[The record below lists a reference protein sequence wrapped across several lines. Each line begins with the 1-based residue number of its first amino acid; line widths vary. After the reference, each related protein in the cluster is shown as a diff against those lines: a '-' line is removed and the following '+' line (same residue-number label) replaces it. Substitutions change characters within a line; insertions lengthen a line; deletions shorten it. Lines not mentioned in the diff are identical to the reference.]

1 MGPRSFSPGILGRA
15 IAVVANCSTVP
26 YLSSSTLFTDPF
38 NPLLEMDVSVL
49 VVGSLALDSIET
61 PFGSARETVG
71 GSAVYISAAAS
82 YFVSPIRLVGIVG
95 GDFPRRGLS
104 FLEERNVDLEG
115 LEVVEQG
122 KTFRWSGR
130 YHYDLN
136 ERDTLLTELNVFE
149 KFDPKIPEKHRKSRV
164 VCLGNID
171 PTLQR
176 RVLDQMENPRVVVCD
191 TMNYWIE
198 KKNAELRETLK
209 RINVLILNDSEARLL
224 SHEPNLIKAGRA
236 IRQMGPTVVII
247 KKGEHGALLLTEQVV
262 FSAPAYPMEN
272 IFDPTGAGDSFAGGF
287 VGWLART
294 DDMSEENLKRAV
306 IYGSTLASFCVEKFG
321 VEGLADLTYLQIQ
334 DRFRAFRELSRFD
347 ED

>member
-1 MGPRSFSPGILGRA
+1 L
-15 IAVVANCSTVP
+15 
-26 YLSSSTLFTDPF
+26 
-38 NPLLEMDVSVL
+38 SVL

-61 PFGSARETVG
+61 PFGSVRDAIG
-71 GSAVYISAAAS
+71 GSAVYIATAAS
-82 YFVSPIRLVGIVG
+82 YFLSPVRVVGVVG
-95 GDFPRRGLS
+95 GDFPKHALQ
-104 FLEERNVDLEG
+104 FLEERNVDLDG
-115 LEVVEQG
+115 LEIVQDG
-122 KTFRWSGR
+122 KTFRWAGR

-136 ERDTLLTELNVFE
+136 QRDTLTTDLNVFE
-149 KFDPKIPEKHRKSRV
+149 KFSPKVPESFRKSRV

-171 PTLQR
+171 PVLQLS
-176 RVLDQMENPRVVVCD
+176 VLDQLEKPRIVVCD

-198 KKNAELRETLK
+198 RKNAELKKTLG

-224 SHEPNLIKAGRA
+224 SREPNLIKAARV
-236 IRQMGPTVVII
+236 IRSMGPSVVII
-247 KKGEHGALLLTEQVV
+247 KKGEHGALLTTEQIV

-306 IYGSTLASFCVEKFG
+306 IYGSTLASFCVEKFSID
-321 VEGLADLTYLQIQ
+321 GLRDITYLQIQ
-334 DRFRAFRELSRFD
+334 DRFRSFRELSRFD

>member
-1 MGPRSFSPGILGRA
+1 
-15 IAVVANCSTVP
+15 
-26 YLSSSTLFTDPF
+26 
-38 NPLLEMDVSVL
+38 VL

-61 PFGSARETVG
+61 PFGSVRDAVG
-71 GSAVYISAAAS
+71 GSAVYISTAAS
-82 YFVSPIRLVGIVG
+82 YFLSPVRLVGVVG
-95 GDFPRRGLS
+95 GDFPRHALK
-104 FLEERNVDLEG
+104 FLEDRNVDLAG
-115 LEVVEQG
+115 LEIVQGG

-136 ERDTLLTELNVFE
+136 ERDTLSTDLNVFE
-149 KFDPKIPEKHRKSRV
+149 KFNPKVPESFRKTRV

-171 PTLQR
+171 PALQLS
-176 RVLDQMENPRVVVCD
+176 VLDQLEKPRIVVCD

-198 KKNAELRETLK
+198 RKNADLKKTLE

-224 SHEPNLIKAGRA
+224 SREPNLIKAARV
-236 IRQMGPTVVII
+236 IRSMGPSVLII
-247 KKGEHGALLLTEQVV
+247 KKGEHGALLTTEQLV

-306 IYGSTLASFCVEKFG
+306 IYGSTLASFCVEKFSID
-321 VEGLADLTYLQIQ
+321 GLRDITYLQIQ
-334 DRFRAFRELSRFD
+334 DRFRSFRELSRFD